1 MKSKLIEYL
10 SHKDEN
16 LLKKRKVGEAILSN
30 FEHFLGR
37 SKKAGR
43 PTNEFAQPDGGAQE
57 EVPFGKEVFRR
68 SRPYWVKNEERS
80 VCLCIYH
87 LRMSG
92 YVQVKEILSRNFR
105 HLIKIIS
112 KFI

>member
-16 LLKKRKVGEAILSN
+16 LLKKRKVGEAMLSN

-43 PTNEFAQPDGGAQE
+43 PTNEFATAKRVILAVALSGNSIEIDEKYRQAVANSLGVSIRD
-57 EVPFGKEVFRR
+57 
-68 SRPYWVKNEERS
+68 VKNFLDETTAK
-80 VCLCIYH
+80 
-87 LRMSG
+87 LRWCS
-92 YVQVKEILSRNFR
+92 
-105 HLIKIIS
+105 
-112 KFI
+112 